1 MSNIKELCK
10 DVSFNRISNWMNI
23 TQNKLNNAKIN
34 LGIKNDEIIL
44 FYDSSS
50 FENGKNGLAVCENGI
65 YWKEWLCQPRY
76 LSWDVFR
83 KIKLTY
89 DKSRIYFGDKGSFF
103 VFETETENL
112 VQTLHSLRTTVKVD
126 NFVEK
131 TEGIF
136 SFIRGAIDFIN
147 ELDTGNNT
155 ENTCSNQ
162 KQIGNNCSEVLEVEH
177 NEQKMIC
184 GNVNIVEEVVLSGEE
199 DNNNYEEL
207 VKEIENVKAVL
218 TYLNKDLVG
227 NLVNAQANNDE
238 ELQAYVIEAVMSV
251 ITLTGDE
258 ELFSL
263 LDEETKKTIVD
274 LRATLNPQ
282 LDLVENILNSN
293 TVNYIEQEKVSL
305 KKAINL
311 YSHRVKAVTEEL
323 DDIDDEEEFK
333 EIYDSIQLAVKDFRK
348 TLKRMIKMCN
358 LFIEKIYI
366 EA

>member
-1 MSNIKELCK
+1 MNNIQELCK
-10 DVSFNRISNWMNI
+10 DVSFKKLYNWNNI
-23 TQNKLNNAKIN
+23 PQKILNNAVVG
-34 LGIKNDEIIL
+34 LGINNDEIVL

-50 FENGKNGLAVCENGI
+50 FDNGKTGLAICNNGV
-65 YWKEWLCQPRY
+65 YWKNSFCAPRY
-76 LSWDVFR
+76 LSWNSFR
-83 KIKLTY
+83 KTNLSY
-89 DKSRIYFGDKGSFF
+89 DKNHIYFDQNDQFWMY
-103 VFETETENL
+103 ENVEQVL
-112 VQTLHSLRTTVKVD
+112 SILNNIKFNLKVD
-126 NFVEK
+126 NVVEK
-131 TEGIF
+131 TQGVF
-136 SFIRGAIDFIN
+136 GFIRGAIDFIN

-155 ENTCSNQ
+155 ENTCDNQ
-162 KQIGNNCSEVLEVEH
+162 KQIGNNYSEVLEVEH
-177 NEQKMIC
+177 HEQKMI
-184 GNVNIVEEVVLSGEE
+184 GENVNVVEKVVPSVE
-199 DNNNYEEL
+199 DDNSNYEEL

-227 NLVNAQANNDE
+227 DLVNAQANNDE
-238 ELQAYVIEAVMSV
+238 ELQVYIIEAVMSV

-274 LRATLNPQ
+274 LRVNLNPQ

-311 YSHRVKAVTEEL
+311 YSHRVKAVMEEL
-323 DDIDDEEEFK
+323 DDIDDEEEF
-333 EIYDSIQLAVKDFRK
+333 EEVYDSIQFAVKDFRK

>member
-1 MSNIKELCK
+1 MNNIQELCK
-10 DVSFNRISNWMNI
+10 DVSFRNLYNWNNIPQRI
-23 TQNKLNNAKIN
+23 LNNAVSA
-34 LGIKNDEIIL
+34 LGTNNDEIVL
-44 FYDSSS
+44 FYDSST
-50 FENGKNGLAVCENGI
+50 FNNGKTGLAICNNGL
-65 YWKEWLCQPRY
+65 YWKNSFFPPRY
-76 LSWDVFR
+76 LSWNLFR
-83 KIKLTY
+83 KTNLSY
-89 DKSRIYFGDKGSFF
+89 DEKHIYFDQNDEFYMY
-103 VFETETENL
+103 ENAEQL
-112 VQTLHSLRTTVKVD
+112 FSILNNIKFNLKID
-126 NFVEK
+126 NVVEK
-131 TEGIF
+131 TQGIF

-155 ENTCSNQ
+155 ENTCDNQ
-162 KQIGNNCSEVLEVEH
+162 KQIGNNSSEVLEVEH
-177 NEQKMIC
+177 HEQKMIC
-184 GNVNIVEEVVLSGEE
+184 ENVNVVED

-227 NLVNAQANNDE
+227 DLVNAQANNDE

-251 ITLTGDE
+251 ITLTGDD

-311 YSHRVKAVTEEL
+311 YSHRVKTVTEEL
-323 DDIDDEEEFK
+323 DDINDEEEFK
-333 EIYDSIQLAVKDFRK
+333 EIYDSIHFAVKDFRK

>member
-1 MSNIKELCK
+1 MNNIQELCK
-10 DVSFNRISNWMNI
+10 DVSFKKLYNWNNI
-23 TQNKLNNAKIN
+23 PQKILNNAVVG
-34 LGIKNDEIIL
+34 LGINNDEIVL

-50 FENGKNGLAVCENGI
+50 FDNGKTGLAICNNGV
-65 YWKEWLCQPRY
+65 YWKNSFCAPRY
-76 LSWDVFR
+76 LSWNSFR
-83 KIKLTY
+83 KTNLSY
-89 DKSRIYFGDKGSFF
+89 DKNHIYFDQNDQFWMY
-103 VFETETENL
+103 ENVEQL
-112 VQTLHSLRTTVKVD
+112 LSILNNIKFNLKVD
-126 NFVEK
+126 NVVEK
-131 TEGIF
+131 TQGVF
-136 SFIRGAIDFIN
+136 GFIRGAIDFIN

-155 ENTCSNQ
+155 ENTCDNQ
-162 KQIGNNCSEVLEVEH
+162 KQIGNNYSEVLEVEH
-177 NEQKMIC
+177 HEQKMI
-184 GNVNIVEEVVLSGEE
+184 GENVNVVEKVVPSVE
-199 DNNNYEEL
+199 DDNSNYEEL

-227 NLVNAQANNDE
+227 DLVNAQANNDE
-238 ELQAYVIEAVMSV
+238 ELQVYIIEAVMSV

-274 LRATLNPQ
+274 LRVNLNPQ

-311 YSHRVKAVTEEL
+311 YSHRVKAVMEEL
-323 DDIDDEEEFK
+323 DDIDDEEEF
-333 EIYDSIQLAVKDFRK
+333 EEVYDSIQFAVKDFRK